1 MSIIIQPDDETTKQ
15 CTEKTDGKNNVV
27 IEHILRS
34 INDINAGCVCGRLT
48 YESRSGVKNG

>member
-1 MSIIIQPDDETTKQ
+1 MSIIIQPDEETTKQ
-15 CTEKTDGKNNVV
+15 CTEKKDSKGNVV